1 MPYARQLLILC
12 VVFALAAVPAFAA
25 PNRWTP
31 FGPTGGA
38 VDDVVIDPQ
47 SPQRLWM
54 ASGGAVY
61 VSVDGGTSWSTT
73 GSGLE
78 GQPVLFL
85 AIDPGQPDILYA
97 ASVPSP
103 AHNAPGIFRSQDAGA
118 HWALVA
124 SGPDFQS
131 LWSLAVAPWSPG
143 PPGTPGVVF
152 VGTDKKLQRSLDG
165 GATFQPVISLTTSE
179 LFIAVVPDPQHPG
192 TVYAANLDQR
202 SKSTDFGTTWT
213 ALDEIPGHHPP
224 FVRDLALAPSDPQML
239 YETGR
244 GTGVGATWRS
254 RNGGATWDG
263 PFPFLGD
270 VLAVDPVD
278 PFTVYGG
285 NFLGLFVSHDGGVT
299 WTQATAGVPPLSIDD
314 TAFYGVRAFATV
326 PGRAG
331 FMLAATAKGLLETD
345 DAGAHW
351 HSLALHGVFTNPI
364 DGFRIDPF
372 NPAHWVLSSLGS
384 WLVSRDGGFTFAP
397 LPAAFH
403 PLRIDA
409 IEFDPFVRNRLW
421 AVVLGSN
428 AAGSNE
434 RQLFLS
440 KDGGATW
447 GRIPGTIPDGPAL
460 LVPAPGTLLIAGSGI
475 SRSTDGGHT
484 WVKAQSGVIG
494 NPDSENAYFLV
505 FQRLQRDP
513 RTARTVYAL
522 GQADQP
528 HNSGFFAIYRSDD
541 AGRTWRLW
549 NRGGQSIGF
558 DPFHPH
564 AIHITQFAK
573 MLVTNDNGAHFRVV
587 GDLGLKGYPWVLDL
601 AFDRRH
607 AGVIYAAT
615 YGDGV
620 RRSRDGGATWEDA
633 APGLPAG
640 PLAGPVTT
648 IVQDPA
654 RSQRFYATPAGGGLW
669 RADFAQ

>member
-1 MPYARQLLILC
+1 MPYARQLLILLC

-38 VDDVVIDPQ
+38 VDDVIIDPQ

-61 VSVDGGTSWSTT
+61 ASVDGGASWNVSGT
-73 GSGLE
+73 GLE
-78 GQPVLFL
+78 GQAVQFL
-85 AIDPGQPDILYA
+85 AMDPGHPDLLYA

-103 AHNAPGIFRSQDAGA
+103 AQNAPGIFRSQDAGA

-124 SGPDFQS
+124 NGPDFQS

-143 PPGTPGVVF
+143 PLGTPGVVF
-152 VGTDKKLQRSLDG
+152 VGTDKKILRSLDG
-165 GATFQPVISLTTSE
+165 GATFQPVISLTTVE
-179 LFIAVVPDPQHPG
+179 IFVAVVPDLQHPG

-224 FVRDLALAPSDPQML
+224 FVRDLALAPSDPQTL
-239 YETGR
+239 YETGESTS
-244 GTGVGATWRS
+244 GGTWRS

-263 PFPFLGD
+263 PFPFDGN
-270 VLAVDPVD
+270 VIAVDPVD
-278 PFTVYGG
+278 PFTVYSG

-299 WTQATAGVPPLSIDD
+299 WTQATAGVPPLSIND

-326 PGRAG
+326 PGQAG
-331 FMLAATAKGLLETD
+331 FMLAATGKGLLETD

-351 HSLALHGVFTNPI
+351 HALALRGVFANPI
-364 DGFRIDPF
+364 QGFPIDPF
-372 NPAHWVLSSLGS
+372 DPAHWVLSSLGS
-384 WLVSRDGGFTFAP
+384 WLVSHDGGFTFAP

-409 IEFDPFVRNRLW
+409 IEFDLFVRNRLW
-421 AVVLGSN
+421 ALVLGRN
-428 AAGSNE
+428 AAGNSE

-440 KDGGATW
+440 TDGGATW
-447 GRIPGTIPDGPAL
+447 RRTAGTIPNGPAL
-460 LVPAPGTLLIAGSGI
+460 LVPAPGALLIAGAGI
-475 SRSTDGGHT
+475 FRSTDGGHA
-484 WVKAQSGVIG
+484 WVKVQSEAIG
-494 NPDSENAYFLV
+494 NPESDNAYLLDFL
-505 FQRLQRDP
+505 RLVRDP

-522 GQADQP
+522 GDTNLP
-528 HNSGFFAIYRSDD
+528 HIGGFPAIYSSDD

-549 NRGGQSIGF
+549 NHGGQSIGF
-558 DPFHPH
+558 DPFHPR
-564 AIHITQFAK
+564 AIHITQGSK
-573 MLVTNDNGAHFRVV
+573 MLVTNDDGAHFRTV
-587 GDLGLKGYPWVLDL
+587 GDLGLKGFPAVLDL

-615 YGDGV
+615 YADGV

-640 PLAGPVTT
+640 PVTS
-648 IVQDPA
+648 IRQDPA
-654 RSQRFYATPAGGGLW
+654 RSQRFYATPGAGGLW